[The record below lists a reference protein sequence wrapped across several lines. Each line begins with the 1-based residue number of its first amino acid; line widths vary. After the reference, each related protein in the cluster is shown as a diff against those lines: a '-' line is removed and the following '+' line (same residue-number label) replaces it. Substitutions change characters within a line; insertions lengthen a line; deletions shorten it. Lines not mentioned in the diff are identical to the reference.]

1 MTSPPDNPAPISL
14 TLVSNTRYL
23 AAARALVSAFA
34 STIGFDEV
42 GCGQITLAIDEAL
55 CNVIRHG
62 YEKQDGRPIWLHLW
76 PVLDDEDNAIGLR
89 MVIEDEARQ
98 IEPADIRGRDLENV
112 RPGGLGVHIIRELM
126 DEVCYQKRDNLGMR
140 LILVRKLPEAGG
152 RPTSVASDQA
162 SDSSGR

>member
-1 MTSPPDNPAPISL
+1 MTSKADISHPVSL

-62 YEKQDGRPIWLHLW
+62 YQKEDGRPIWLHLS
-76 PVLDDEDNAIGLR
+76 PVEHDGKPVGLR
-89 MVIEDEARQ
+89 LVIEDEARQ
-98 IEPADIRGRDLENV
+98 IEPDQIRGRDLENV

-126 DEVCYQKRDNLGMR
+126 DEVTYQKREKQGMR
-140 LILVRKLPEAGG
+140 LTLVRRLPEAGG
-152 RPTSVASDQA
+152 RPTKTA
-162 SDSSGR
+162 DSAQSGSS